1 MNIKDLKQIITD
13 SVSNGDLNNEDLFQL
28 MEHSAD
34 FLNLQKVSVYAQSNN
49 ITKKGVYKC
58 REVIDFRGFKYVVDN
73 G

>member
-1 MNIKDLKQIITD
+1 MNIKYLKQIITE
-13 SVSNGDLNNEDLFQL
+13 SVTNGDLNNEDLFQI

-49 ITKKGVYKC
+49 MSKKGVYKC

>member
-13 SVSNGDLNNEDLFQL
+13 SVSNGDLNNEDLFQI

-34 FLNLQKVSVYAQSNN
+34 FLNLQKVSVYSERNN